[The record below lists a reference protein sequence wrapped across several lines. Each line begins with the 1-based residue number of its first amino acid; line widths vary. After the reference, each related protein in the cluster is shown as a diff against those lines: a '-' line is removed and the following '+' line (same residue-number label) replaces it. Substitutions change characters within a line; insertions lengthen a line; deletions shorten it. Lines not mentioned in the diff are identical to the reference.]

1 MVDSLVQLIVKEVKS
16 LEAGRQAAA
25 NKISVQS
32 KISLT
37 APIPDVTDCIVRN
50 NDVRKL
56 DQVSK

>member
-25 NKISVQS
+25 NKISVRS
-32 KISLT
+32 KISLR